1 MADLTP
7 SQQRNL
13 SRLLNRAL
21 ANAWDKLAALDAE
34 SQRLVLAEYQAAAG
48 EIVAGLQVAADRQG
62 NVGVAGL
69 QAVIGRVTLALEAL
83 RTANQALAE
92 QQVFKAAVIGAGAV
106 EELRKLTIN
115 GEILRES
122 VARLPDA
129 AAVADAVRQQ
139 LIHQPGDD
147 GLSLSDR
154 IWRNHRELR
163 DELMPAIQ
171 RAVIQGEDAR
181 SAVRDAL
188 MRAGT
193 ATAEEIRQI
202 EAAKAGVLG
211 DEARAI
217 LTGPKAKAYANA
229 LRVVRTESDRANIMS
244 SREAIYAVEGVVGTR
259 FMLSPAHPRFDICDL
274 HAAVNL
280 YGLGKGVYPRG
291 KSPLP
296 AHPNTLSYEEAVF
309 EWEVTPEDREGRD
322 DPIEWLKAR
331 SAAEQLGVLQ
341 SRDKLQVLDQLT
353 PADITTPW
361 RVLAPRFGGTA
372 AAQ

>member
-1 MADLTP
+1 MPDLTP

-34 SQRLVLAEYQAAAG
+34 SQRLVLAEYQAAAE

-106 EELRKLTIN
+106 EELRKLAIN
-115 GEILRES
+115 GEIVRES

-147 GLSLSDR
+147 GLTLSDR

-188 MRAGT
+188 VRAGT

-259 FMLSPAHPRFDICDL
+259 FLLSPAHPRFDICDL
-274 HAAVNL
+274 HADVNL